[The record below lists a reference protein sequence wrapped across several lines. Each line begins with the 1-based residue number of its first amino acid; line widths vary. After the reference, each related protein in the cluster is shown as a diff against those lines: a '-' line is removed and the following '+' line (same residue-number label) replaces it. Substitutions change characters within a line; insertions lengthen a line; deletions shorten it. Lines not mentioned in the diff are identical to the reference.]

1 MGDNNIYY
9 VYEWIRLDTNE
20 PFYVGKGKNDRWC
33 KTTGR
38 SKYFT
43 SICNKVDTVVH
54 ILQENLSENEA
65 FEYECWYIN
74 EYRFVDGFSL
84 CNMTDGGE
92 GISGYKHTEE
102 ETKRNRMESHGFDI
116 EDHKDEIIDMYTNK
130 EKSSYEISKYFK
142 VSDVIIG
149 RVLKKFGVIMRKGG
163 SVKDKNRGLN
173 RYNSK
178 CILVKDT
185 NNNILNCFE
194 SILLCGEWISKIGLT
209 TLSGGGRKAIQ
220 TNIDTN
226 INYKGLLFY
235 TINRDEFNEI
245 MSNSEQLVPFIV
257 NDINTKAINNS
268 TIIEVY
274 DKKKNL
280 INTYPSLYECAN
292 WLIEI
297 GMSKSFSSGRDAI
310 YRNCNNNKFY
320 KNIYTFKKYT
330 KSEYNEVINKLIS

>member
-1 MGDNNIYY
+1 M
-9 VYEWIRLDTNE
+9 
-20 PFYVGKGKNDRWC
+20 
-33 KTTGR
+33 
-38 SKYFT
+38 
-43 SICNKVDTVVH
+43 H

-92 GISGYKHTEE
+92 GVSGYKPSEE

-116 EDHKDEIIDMYTNK
+116 EDYKDEIIDMYTNK
-130 EKSSYEISKYFK
+130 GQSSYEISKYFK

-149 RVLKKFGVIMRKGG
+149 RVLRKFGFQLRNSG
-163 SVKDKNRGLN
+163 SVKDKNKGLN

-185 NNNILNCFE
+185 NNNIINCSE
-194 SILLCGEWISKIGLT
+194 SLSLCGEWLTGIGLIKNHN
-209 TLSGGGRKAIQ
+209 GGKKAIR
-220 TNIDTN
+220 TNIDKDK
-226 INYKGLLFY
+226 NYKGLLFY
-235 TINRDEFNEI
+235 TINKDEFNEI
-245 MSNSEQLVPFIV
+245 MSNQGQFINFIV
-257 NDINTKAINNS
+257 NDVNKKSFSNS
-268 TIIEVY
+268 SVIEVY
-274 DKKKNL
+274 DRNNKL
-280 INTYPSLYECAN
+280 IITHSSLNECAN
-292 WLIEI
+292 WLVEKGITI
-297 GMSKSFSSGRDAI
+297 SSSSASDAI